1 MNGRV
6 AQDVSSAPARRAPH
20 ESALAGAR
28 PEDTTAEAWHRLT
41 TRWESMTSAQR
52 VALASAM
59 SAAIE
64 TAARGGILAEE
75 PDADEGRIRY
85 LLAQRRYGAEI
96 AEAARQAVEQNTS
109 FNLIDDDGLKVDLF
123 VLGNSVLDQHQLVH
137 RQRILVSEDPPLYLW
152 VSSPASQVLRKLEW
166 YQAGGHSRTPARW
179 RLRLDPACRSAP
191 RRCPSPCPCARDT
204 WPGGVGARQSV
215 HARADHHEASA
226 GRQRHGVEHRDGG
239 RVDRLAV
246 HFRRQGPVGERV
258 PLVVLSRVGTGGLRM
273 VSIMAVAPAAQR
285 QVWPPAVGLRTG
297 SAVSAKGGGGGLT
310 LARWHNPNHV
320 TAGV

>member
-1 MNGRV
+1 M
-6 AQDVSSAPARRAPH
+6 
-20 ESALAGAR
+20 
-28 PEDTTAEAWHRLT
+28 
-41 TRWESMTSAQR
+41 
-52 VALASAM
+52 ASADHTM
-59 SAAIE
+59 GIDDIGPASC
-64 TAARGGILAEE
+64 TRLSDVGSHRDSGPGGILAEE

-137 RQRILVSEDPPLYLW
+137 RQRILVSEDPSLYLW

-226 GRQRHGVEHRDGG
+226 GRQRRGVEHRDGG